1 VAWRRLD
8 VPALIVYR
16 DPGDD
21 AISFGDIFE
30 SVHLID
36 IFVRSDASALGGGP
50 MPRGAAEK
58 VARQMNLELAGGD
71 IAMYTPALKQ
81 RPEQWYVLGQG
92 ATMKLDAPIR
102 AILLSDSCA
111 VDKALGINRD
121 GGGRTQGRLLFAPV
135 VPATA
140 AQLERLLDVPIF
152 GRFPLRKEGSFAG
165 AVAELARCFMVDVR
179 DVEVKDRL
187 LGLTEDAAEDLEVA
201 WNAYALRRGPLV
213 TEHNLAKL
221 AAMLAGDASD
231 APDQDEAVEM
241 IEQALFVAWRLEG
254 GSLRAA
260 ADSPQLDADKL
271 DQLVADLT
279 ELEEAARTAHERL
292 SHARLT

>member
-1 VAWRRLD
+1 VAWWWLD
-8 VPALIVYR
+8 VPALIVYT

-21 AISFGDIFE
+21 PISFGDIFE

-71 IAMYTPALKQ
+71 IAMYTPALEQ

-135 VPATA
+135 VPVTD
-140 AQLERLLDVPIF
+140 AQLV
-152 GRFPLRKEGSFAG
+152 S
-165 AVAELARCFMVDVR
+165 
-179 DVEVKDRL
+179 
-187 LGLTEDAAEDLEVA
+187 
-201 WNAYALRRGPLV
+201 
-213 TEHNLAKL
+213 
-221 AAMLAGDASD
+221 
-231 APDQDEAVEM
+231 
-241 IEQALFVAWRLEG
+241 
-254 GSLRAA
+254 
-260 ADSPQLDADKL
+260 
-271 DQLVADLT
+271 
-279 ELEEAARTAHERL
+279 
-292 SHARLT
+292 